1 MLKPAWDLRWWT
13 LIRDL
18 RTALAKDHLPMEVVK
33 GLLGAA
39 ARA

>member
-18 RTALAKDHLPMEVVK
+18 RTVFAQDPLPVETIKELLA
-33 GLLGAA
+33 G
-39 ARA
+39 